1 MTTSVDEAVYDY
13 FSLLLTEVEEEQGAK
28 VEEVQADI
36 SVIPDIEV
44 APSVKERAAEPLS
57 SEADSF
63 ENHGPDVSRF
73 EVETPQAQQPN
84 GFDASVLHSEE
95 TLQTQLKPKEKSQ
108 TESQALP
115 KSKVRV
121 TDANLDKLALEQLL
135 APVFKPEPQIETES
149 VVKLENQT
157 VAKVKAAPPKESV
170 KVKPEV
176 AVRPEIKAEIKQ
188 KQEHDVELKTQL
200 GEIPPKVTKDLL
212 EMLDDE
218 FQVLFFKVAGLTLAV
233 PLVSLGGIV
242 KIERINH
249 IMGRPPWYKGVQTYR
264 DSQLNVVDT
273 CAWVMPEK
281 YDEALAES
289 VNYQYVVL
297 LEDSNWGLTCE
308 SLVNAVRITK
318 SEVNWRSK
326 AGKRPWLA
334 GVVKE
339 QMCGILHVQAL
350 IELLNSGL
358 GSQDPVG

>member
-1 MTTSVDEAVYDY
+1 MTTSVDEAVFDY
-13 FSLLLTEVEEEQGAK
+13 FSLLLTEVEDEPSIQ
-28 VEEVQADI
+28 VEAITADI
-36 SVIPDIEV
+36 AEQVVPELISDEASVEV
-44 APSVKERAAEPLS
+44 LKSDTLNHEALQKEPSKSAGYGNEAVTEK
-57 SEADSF
+57 SEAI
-63 ENHGPDVSRF
+63 
-73 EVETPQAQQPN
+73 ETPR
-84 GFDASVLHSEE
+84 
-95 TLQTQLKPKEKSQ
+95 LQTQLKIQSQ
-108 TESQALP
+108 TQTETQALT
-115 KSKVRV
+115 KSKTRES
-121 TDANLDKLALEQLL
+121 DPHLDKLALEQLL

-149 VVKLENQT
+149 VVKLQNQT
-157 VAKVKAAPPKESV
+157 LAKPKIKTTPVPDNVA
-170 KVKPEV
+170 VKPKVDVKLENKV
-176 AVRPEIKAEIKQ
+176 DIEQ
-188 KQEHDVELKTQL
+188 KQEQEVELKTQL

-212 EMLDDE
+212 ETLDDE

-249 IMGRPPWYKGVQTYR
+249 IMGRPAWYKGVQTYR
-264 DSQLNVVDT
+264 DTQLNIVDT
-273 CAWVMPEK
+273 GAWVMPEK
-281 YDEALAES
+281 YDKTLAET